1 MKESLNLLLGL
12 FERVPDRRRRR
23 GAHLELRDHAVD
35 PFGVGIDGPAVVA
48 AHADRE
54 GDVEDVLGHVVPKL
68 AEAVLRFGR
77 AGRMRL
83 PRVRFER
90 LVIDHGPSMTKSH
103 PWKFNLGSELA
114 AYDATDASRH
124 TEATPPVPRSSR
136 VCLVG
141 LSNRLRQRP
150 GREVLA

>member
-35 PFGVGIDGPAVVA
+35 AFGVGIDGPAVVA

-83 PRVRFER
+83 PRVGLAG
-90 LVIDHGPSMTKSH
+90 LVIDHGPSMTKS
-103 PWKFNLGSELA
+103 PPGGSILEV
-114 AYDATDASRH
+114 RWPPM
-124 TEATPPVPRSSR
+124 TPPTPAVTPMSRPQFLALAESASSVVPTDCASDR
-136 VCLVG
+136 VG
-141 LSNRLRQRP
+141 RP
-150 GREVLA
+150 VA